1 MFGLSHTLTLR
12 AEVAMDERVC
22 TPGIGNKPAAGQV
35 HDAVA
40 AQAIGDQPARLELQA
55 LRQRGSFISNA

>member
-1 MFGLSHTLTLR
+1 LTLR
-12 AEVAMDERVC
+12 AEVAMDERVW
-22 TPGIGNKPAAGQV
+22 TGPGIGNKPAAGQV